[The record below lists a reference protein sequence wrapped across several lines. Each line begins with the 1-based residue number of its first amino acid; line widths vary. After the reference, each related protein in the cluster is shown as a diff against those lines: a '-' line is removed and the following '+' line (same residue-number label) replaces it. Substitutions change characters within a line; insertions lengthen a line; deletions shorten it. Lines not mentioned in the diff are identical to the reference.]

1 MVGEAMGQISVFG
14 KVSDEDNLAVP
25 LCRVIVKN
33 SQDSYEILDYV
44 FTDINGLYLL
54 EIPTTNSFH
63 IQFSATYYL
72 DNFRDIKV
80 EQGQL
85 SIEVNAT
92 LMRNPIKLEN
102 VILETTQPVIVKK
115 DTIVYRVDHFRRGD
129 EQVLEDLLDNI
140 PGIEVSPEGTVKV
153 ENKEIEKIM
162 IEGSDLVG
170 EDYKLLSKNMP
181 DYPIEEVELYRN
193 YQENHLLRDVFESDD
208 FALNINLGAEYKAV
222 WFGNIKPKT
231 DLGINSRYDVAS
243 NLFGIFNKTQT
254 YITSEL
260 NSIGSTS
267 SVNSRSLANTD
278 VNSEV
283 SRLDQLVKIGT
294 FNTGFGNT
302 NFNNL
307 ETISL
312 NSVFSS
318 NDKINT
324 RLQVLFNLD
333 EQSFI
338 RSINRKVEIDDI
350 SFENNEKYNL
360 NRETQGWASRANI
373 RYSISDNQLLVTN
386 TSYTSN
392 NLTSQMN
399 FDFNDLQSF
408 ESLSLKE
415 QFFSQNIDYTLK
427 ISDRN
432 VLQANLFYAHET
444 KPQDYNTNRNLF
456 DSFFEDSSIT
466 KLAKSIENKMD
477 SFTYSVLYTN
487 KNKRKNLWNI
497 EFSGILSKEYLNLLP
512 DFDFEEFPFTEN
524 SDYSIWESQINVSR
538 KFTSNKMEVSP
549 IVRFNATTISLNSH
563 PNQNRLTNNS
573 ITGGLS
579 AKWLISEYHTTRLNY
594 IHSIDPISDISSIS
608 SGYILVDRNTLKKG
622 IGSLDF
628 MKKSSYNFSYSIS
641 NPAHRIALKA
651 GISYNIFHDYLTIA
665 QKLTQNFQ
673 INELVLVE
681 DQTSA
686 IFFSTT
692 DYFISEIFTNI
703 KLNLSYSTNDYIFFL
718 ESEENGVESNTY
730 GLGVEIRTTALDQLD
745 VIVGTR
751 FVTPRVIV
759 NEISRPDINSSSQ
772 FFDLIWN
779 PTEQITLKTVFD
791 RSAYISDNR
800 RQSFYFINLHYDQV
814 LVKNKLNYGIEITN
828 LINEDVF
835 TTVNAS
841 NYGIITSQFRLQ
853 PRIVMLKLEY
863 RF

>member
-25 LCRVIVKN
+25 LCRVIVKY
-33 SQDSYEILDYV
+33 SQDSSDILDYV
-44 FTDINGLYLL
+44 YTDSNGSYVL
-54 EIPTTNSFH
+54 EVPTTNSFH
-63 IQFSATYYL
+63 VQFSATYYL
-72 DNFRDIKV
+72 DTFRDIKL

-85 SIEVNAT
+85 SIEINAT
-92 LMRNPIKLEN
+92 LKRNPIKLEN

-140 PGIEVSPEGTVKV
+140 PGIEVSPDGTIKV
-153 ENKEIEKIM
+153 EDKEIEKIM

-208 FALNINLGAEYKAV
+208 FALNINLGKEYKAV

-260 NSIGSTS
+260 NSIGSES
-267 SVNSRSLANTD
+267 SVNSKSLANMD
-278 VNSEV
+278 VNSES
-283 SRLDQLVKIGT
+283 SRLSQLIKIGS
-294 FNTGFGNT
+294 FNAGFGNT

-312 NSVFSS
+312 NSVFNP
-318 NDKINT
+318 NDKVKT

-338 RSINRKVEIDDI
+338 RSINRKVEINDI

-360 NRETQGWASRANI
+360 NRESLGWASRANI
-373 RYSISDNQLLVTN
+373 RYNISDNQLLVTN

-392 NLTSQMN
+392 NRTSQMN
-399 FDFNDLQSF
+399 FDFNGLQSF
-408 ESLSLKE
+408 ESLSSEE

-444 KPQDYNTNRNLF
+444 KPQDYTTNRNLF

-466 KLAKSIENKMD
+466 KLTELVENQRD
-477 SFTYSVLYTN
+477 SFTYNVLYTN

-497 EFSGILSKEYLNLLP
+497 EFSGSLSEEYLNVLP
-512 DFDFEEFPFTEN
+512 DFNFEKFPFTAN
-524 SDYSIWESQINVSR
+524 SDYSIWESQISISR
-538 KFTSNKMEVSP
+538 KFTSKKMEISP
-549 IVRFNATTISLNSH
+549 IVRFNATTTSLNSTI
-563 PNQNRLTNNS
+563 NQNRLTNNS

-579 AKWLISEYHTTRLNY
+579 AKWRLSEYHTTRLNY
-594 IHSIDPISDISSIS
+594 SYSLDPISDLSSIS
-608 SGYILVDRNTLKKG
+608 SDYILLDRNTLRKG
-622 IGSLDF
+622 TGTLDF
-628 MKKSSYNFSYSIS
+628 IKKSGYNFSYNIS
-641 NPAHRIALKA
+641 NPSNRIALNT
-651 GISYNIFHDYLTIA
+651 GISYNIFHDYLTFD
-665 QKLTQNFQ
+665 QKITQNFQ
-673 INELVLVE
+673 IDELVLVE
-681 DQTSA
+681 NQTSA
-686 IFFSTT
+686 IFFSTI

-718 ESEENGVESNTY
+718 ESEENGVESDTY

-751 FVTPRVIV
+751 FVTPNVII
-759 NEISRPDINSSSQ
+759 NEISRPNINSISQ

-779 PTEQITLKTVFD
+779 PTEQITLKTVLD
-791 RSAYISDNR
+791 RSAYSSDNQ
-800 RQSFYFINLHYDQV
+800 RQSFYFINLYYDHV
-814 LVKNKLNYGIEITN
+814 LIKNKLNCGIEITN
-828 LINEDVF
+828 LVNEDVF

-853 PRIVMLKLEY
+853 PRIAMIKLEY

>member
-14 KVSDEDNLAVP
+14 KVSDEDNSAVP

-33 SQDSYEILDYV
+33 SQDSSEILDYV
-44 FTDINGLYLL
+44 FTDINGLYVL

-63 IQFSATYYL
+63 IQFSATYHL
-72 DNFRDIKV
+72 DTFRDIKV

-92 LMRNPIKLEN
+92 LKRNPIKLEN

-115 DTIVYRVDHFRRGD
+115 DTIVYRAAHFRRGD

-140 PGIEVSPEGTVKV
+140 PGIEVSPDGTVKV

-208 FALNINLGAEYKAV
+208 FALNINLGEEYKAV

-267 SVNSRSLANTD
+267 SVNSKSLANMD
-278 VNSEV
+278 VNSES
-283 SRLDQLVKIGT
+283 SRLSQLIKIGS
-294 FNTGFGNT
+294 FNAGFGNT

-312 NSVFSS
+312 NSVFRP
-318 NDKINT
+318 NDKMNT
-324 RLQVLFNLD
+324 RLQVLFNWD
-333 EQSFI
+333 DQSFI
-338 RSINRKVEIDDI
+338 RSINRKVAIDDI
-350 SFENNEKYNL
+350 SFQNNEKYDL
-360 NRETQGWASRANI
+360 NRESAGWASRANI
-373 RYSISDNQLLVTN
+373 RYNISDNQLLVTN
-386 TSYTSN
+386 SSYTSN
-392 NLTSQMN
+392 NHTIRMN
-399 FDFNDLQSF
+399 FDFNASQSF
-408 ESLSLKE
+408 ELLSSE
-415 QFFSQNIDYTLK
+415 ERFFSQNIDYTFK

-432 VLQANLFYAHET
+432 ILQANLFYANET
-444 KPQDYNTNRNLF
+444 KPQDYTTNRNLF
-456 DSFFEDSSIT
+456 DSFFEDSSVT
-466 KLAKSIENKMD
+466 NLAESVENKMD
-477 SFTYSVLYTN
+477 SFTYNILYTN

-497 EFSGILSKEYLNLLP
+497 EFSGLLSEEYLDVLP
-512 DFDFEEFPFTEN
+512 DFDFEEFSFPGN
-524 SDYSIWESQINVSR
+524 SRYSIWESQISISR
-538 KFTSNKMEVSP
+538 KFTSKKMEISP
-549 IVRFNATTISLNSH
+549 IVRFNTTTISLDSY
-563 PNQNRLTNNS
+563 PNQNRLTKNS

-579 AKWLISEYHTTRLNY
+579 AKWIFSEYHTTRLNY
-594 IHSIDPISDISSIS
+594 IHALDPISHLSNIS
-608 SGYILVDRNTLKKG
+608 SGYILVDRNTLRKG

-628 MKKSSYNFSYSIS
+628 MKKSSYNFSYNIS
-641 NPAHRIALKA
+641 NPKHRIAFKT
-651 GISYNIFHDYLTIA
+651 GISYNIFHDYLTID

-703 KLNLSYSTNDYIFFL
+703 KLNLSYSTDEYIIFL
-718 ESEENGVESNTY
+718 ESEGNGVESNTY

-745 VIVGTR
+745 IIVGTR
-751 FVTPRVIV
+751 FVTPKVIV
-759 NEISRPDINSSSQ
+759 NEISRPDINSNSQ

-779 PTEQITLKTVFD
+779 PTKQITLKTVFD

-814 LVKNKLNYGIEITN
+814 LVKNKLNCGIEITN
-828 LINEDVF
+828 LVNEDVF
-835 TTVNAS
+835 TTVNAN
-841 NYGIITSQFRLQ
+841 NYGIIRSEFRLQ
-853 PRIVMLKLEY
+853 PRIAMIKLEY